1 MTVWN
6 RRHFNFSREAAPFG
20 TPRNVAGLLYA
31 VFKTGAF
38 NRSATHPSGVRYWAG
53 VPPATGPAR
62 AQRECGGIVHSQ
74 ANWAERQGLRVS
86 KRIRTEVRA
95 CAACLPCFL
104 PLAWACRWPAA
115 WFIPT
120 IPGAP
125 TTRAAAVRISLTLW

>member
-1 MTVWN
+1 MVSHDLPASAVVALAAASRHRSASLGA
-6 RRHFNFSREAAPFG
+6 RRHPLAEHSGGWGGIRTHE
-20 TPRNVAGLLYA
+20 TLAGLP

-86 KRIRTEVRA
+86 
-95 CAACLPCFL
+95 
-104 PLAWACRWPAA
+104 
-115 WFIPT
+115 
-120 IPGAP
+120 
-125 TTRAAAVRISLTLW
+125 